1 MLEQEQTALFCRGAG
16 RGGGEGVF
24 SLGRE
29 KQRSNVVEHG
39 TEGSNGQLSLQ
50 GSSLSRAEQR
60 EAVMALREE
69 QDCYIPM
76 GKPYPTQNRA
86 IGIVWLLTARIP
98 FPSEP

>member
-1 MLEQEQTALFCRGAG
+1 MEQ
-16 RGGGEGVF
+16 
-24 SLGRE
+24 
-29 KQRSNVVEHG
+29 G
-39 TEGSNGQLSLQ
+39 TEGSNGHLSLQ

-69 QDCYIPM
+69 QDCYIPV
-76 GKPYPTQNRA
+76 GKPYPTHNRA